1 MRKTKS
7 RTKAIWARRLLF
19 CAVSL
24 LIATLFLQWAFNK
37 SEPLILPLAE
47 REFEDLITNIVY
59 DAVEKTDLSDIV
71 LPCYTEKGTRSY
83 MRTDTAAVNNAV
95 AIIVSEIETVLGDED
110 IKIAIPVGDIV
121 GDALSLGQ
129 GPDILIELNQYK
141 STRAEAKSSIGS
153 AGINHTLH
161 TLTLYLDVEAV
172 VILPGLNTGHIKA
185 SLALPIAETL
195 VVGDTPNTYI
205 TR

>member
-1 MRKTKS
+1 MRKTKN
-7 RTKAIWARRLLF
+7 RYKALWARRILLCSVF
-19 CAVSL
+19 L
-24 LIATLFLQWAFNK
+24 LVATLFLQWAFNK

-47 REFEDLITNIVY
+47 REFEDLITDIVY
-59 DAVEKTDLSDIV
+59 NAVKKTDLSEIV
-71 LPCYTEKGTRSY
+71 LPCYTENGSLSY
-83 MRTDTAAVNNAV
+83 MRTDTAAVNTAV
-95 AIIVSEIETVLGDED
+95 AIIVNEIEKVLGNED

-129 GPDILIELNQYK
+129 GPDILVELNQYK
-141 STRAEAKSSIGS
+141 STRAEAASSIES

-172 VILPGLNTGHIKA
+172 VILPGLRAGHIKA